1 MTTQAQA
8 SAGPF
13 PQIRRLSE
21 TKLGNW
27 LMTVDHKKIGI
38 LYMVTAIIYFLIGGV
53 FALLMRLQLAQPNAQ
68 VLTNATYNEI
78 FTMHGTTMIFLVV
91 MPFWAGLGNYLVPLM
106 IGARD
111 MAFPKLNALSY
122 WMFLSGGLL
131 MYSSFIF
138 GGAPDA
144 GWFAYAP
151 LTETTFS
158 RGAAMDF
165 WALSILILGISTTLG
180 SINFLVTTL
189 QLRAPGMTL
198 TYIPV
203 FVWMMVVT
211 SFLAVF
217 SLPSLTTAAGLL
229 LLDRQVGTHFY
240 NVAKGGNALLWQHLF
255 WFFGHPEVYILILPA
270 FGIVSEVVPVFSG
283 KPLFGYKAVVISGM
297 VIGLLG
303 FTVWAHHMFATGMP
317 AVALLFF
324 SADSFLIGVPTGIKI
339 FAWLGTMWKGK
350 LRFTTPMLFAIGHVA
365 LFTIGGLNGIHLAV
379 VPVDWQITDTYYVVA
394 HIHYVLFG
402 GAVFGLFAGLY
413 YWMPKFTGRL
423 LNETLGKWHFWVMFL
438 GMNLVF
444 FPMHLL
450 GILGM
455 PRRIYTYADN
465 LGWGDLNL
473 LETVG
478 AFILAVSIV
487 IFLVNFFVS
496 LAKEPTSE
504 DDPWEANTL
513 EWATSSPPP
522 AYNFA
527 EIPTVR
533 SVRPLWDKRHPD
545 LADWRA
551 EGEAK

>member
-13 PQIRRLSE
+13 PRIRRLSD

-38 LYMVTAIIYFLIGGV
+38 LYVVTALIYFLIGGA

-68 VLTNATYNEI
+68 VLSNAAYNEI
-78 FTMHGTTMIFLVV
+78 FTMHGTTMVFLVV
-91 MPFWAGLGNYLVPLM
+91 MPVWAGLGNYLVPLM

-122 WMFLSGGLL
+122 WLFLSGGLL
-131 MYSSFIF
+131 LFSSFIF

-151 LTETTFS
+151 LTESTFS
-158 RGAAMDF
+158 RGPAMDF

-180 SINFLVTTL
+180 SINFIVTTL

-198 TYIPV
+198 TRIPV
-203 FVWMMVVT
+203 FVWMVVIM

-217 SLPSLTTAAGLL
+217 SLPSLTTAAGFL

-270 FGIVSEVVPVFSG
+270 FGIISEVVPVFSG

-297 VIGLLG
+297 IIGLLG

-350 LRFTTPMLFAIGHVA
+350 LRFTTPMLFAIGHIA
-365 LFTIGGLNGIHLAV
+365 LFTIGGLNGVHMAV

-413 YWMPKFTGRL
+413 YWMPKFTGRRL
-423 LNETLGKWHFWVMFL
+423 GEALGKWQFWTMFL

-450 GILGM
+450 GIMGM
-455 PRRIYTYADN
+455 PRRIYTYADG

-478 AFILAVSIV
+478 AFVVAIGILLFI
-487 IFLVNFFVS
+487 INFFVS
-496 LAKEPTSE
+496 MGKEPTNE
-504 DDPWEANTL
+504 DDPWDANTL

-533 SVRPLWDKRHPD
+533 SARPLWDKKHPD
-545 LADWRA
+545 LADWRV
-551 EGEAK
+551 EGEA